1 MPKRDM
7 KKALGASLRAEED
20 AVKSRFE
27 RAESVL
33 TKRQPA
39 SKPGGQENGTE
50 KADSVIR
57 DSFTMPPDDYES
69 ITRIKQRAMKVGIG
83 TNKSEILR
91 AGLVALSAMP
101 DKEFL
106 KLFQGLPKVKPG
118 RPAGK
123 PAGD

>member
-1 MPKRDM
+1 MAKRDI

-27 RAESVL
+27 RAESIL
-33 TKRQPA
+33 TRRQPA
-39 SKPGGQENGTE
+39 SKHVGRENGAA
-50 KADSVIR
+50 KPDRVIR
-57 DSFTMPPDDYES
+57 DSFTMPPDDYEA
-69 ITRIKQRAMKVGIG
+69 ITRIKQRAMKAGIG